1 MKAFREDDVIRWD
14 ERHSWVTLPCL
25 IGRSIVLFGLMV
37 LFSLCSLASAHPIS
51 MTQTD
56 GYATRTELKISI
68 DLFVEDLF
76 LFHNLQPTDD
86 NYLSKK
92 DIAEAAE
99 KHKAF
104 LLERFTIRDAEGALI
119 PGKVVKVDLPVM
131 EEKGIPMTD
140 LMLHSLVY
148 RLEYAMPPGTEFLTF
163 SQTMGTTSFGF
174 PAIMMLR
181 LKQEGSDVPYMAEM
195 RTNEPHTIRLDW
207 EHPPLPPE
215 ASEKEWEEWD
225 AKRKEKELG
234 ITSYSS
240 VYSFLYVEDYEVR
253 HEILVPLLTLE
264 ASVPLVHKD
273 PDFVEVAE
281 QDGAKPAI
289 ETYFQKANPI
299 KIDGITVKPTVQ
311 RLDFYGLDFKDFA
324 QKADR
329 KRVSVSNARVGII
342 LSYSTKS
349 PPMSVELTW
358 DMFNKYI
365 WGAQTV
371 IFAYDQ
377 THSQL
382 FSPYQ
387 KTYQWTNPGRPAPVP
402 VDKVSQ
408 LLPPLRRW
416 SIPLISAS
424 TMGLGLLIT
433 LLSFRRPVVA
443 GGVMLVSVV
452 FAAVMLPFGR
462 IEVQN
467 PFVNPPRLGEA
478 EARSV
483 LETLHKN
490 IYRAFDHH
498 DEQSVYDSLEK
509 SISGPLLEK
518 TYLAVREGLVMQEQ
532 GGAVSHVSGVKL
544 VDGKLL
550 PPASGNR
557 DPRAFDMQVVWD
569 VEGTVEHWGHIH
581 TRTNEYEAT
590 FTVEP
595 EGDAWKITAL
605 DVTGQKRKSFQTRL
619 RNINSSSE
627 PSK

>member
-1 MKAFREDDVIRWD
+1 
-14 ERHSWVTLPCL
+14 
-25 IGRSIVLFGLMV
+25 MV
-37 LFSLCSLASAHPIS
+37 MRLCSSISFKLLIILIVVTFTCSVATAHPIS

-104 LLERFTIRDAEGALI
+104 LLERFTIRDAQGALI
-119 PGKVVKVDLPVM
+119 PGKVVKIDLPAM

-148 RLEYAMPPGTEFLTF
+148 HLEYAMPPGAEFLTF
-163 SQTMGTTSFGF
+163 NQTMGTTSFGF

-181 LKQEGSDVPYMAEM
+181 LKQEGSEVPYMAEM

-225 AKRKEKELG
+225 AKRKEKALG

-240 VYSFLYVEDYEVR
+240 VYSFLYIEDYEVR

-264 ASVPLVHKD
+264 ASVPLAHKD

-281 QDGAKPAI
+281 QDAAKPAI
-289 ETYFQKANPI
+289 EQYFQKANPI
-299 KIDGITVKPTVQ
+299 KIDGIAVKPTVQ

-324 QKADR
+324 QKGER

-349 PPMSVELTW
+349 PPNSVELTW
-358 DMFNKYI
+358 DMFNKYV

-371 IFAYDQ
+371 VFAYDQ

-387 KTYQWTNPGRPAPVP
+387 KTYQWSNPGRPAVVP

-416 SIPLISAS
+416 SIPLVSVAS
-424 TMGLGLLIT
+424 MGIGLLAALI
-433 LLSFRRPVVA
+433 LIRRPLVA
-443 GGVMLVSVV
+443 SGFILVGAVL
-452 FAAVMLPFGR
+452 AAVLLPFGR

-467 PFVNPPRLGEA
+467 PLALSPRLDDA
-478 EARSV
+478 QARSV
-483 LETLHKN
+483 FETLHKN
-490 IYRAFDHH
+490 IYRAFDYR

-518 TYLAVREGLVMQEQ
+518 TYLAIREGLVMQEQ
-532 GGAVSHVSGVKL
+532 GGAVSHVTGVHI

-550 PPASGNR
+550 PPSSDAK
-557 DPRAFDMQVVWD
+557 DPRAFDYQVVWD
-569 VEGTVEHWGHIH
+569 VDGTVEHWGHIH
-581 TRTNEYEAT
+581 TRTNEYEGT

-595 EGDAWKITAL
+595 EGDAWKISAL

-627 PSK
+627 TSK